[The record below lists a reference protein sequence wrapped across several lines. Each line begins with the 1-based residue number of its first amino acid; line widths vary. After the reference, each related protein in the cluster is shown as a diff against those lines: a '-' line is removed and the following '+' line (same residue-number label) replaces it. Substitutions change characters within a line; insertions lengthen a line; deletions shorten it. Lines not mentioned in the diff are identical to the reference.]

1 MVTEITQ
8 YPARLC
14 FAANWQN
21 YEILLILNHLQFIPL
36 IFTFRCFCL
45 NCAYSEALQG
55 QENLQ
60 PKLDA
65 QKDVYTGILN
75 TLEDAIKNLEK
86 GKDLESA
93 GNQDIAFGNDNE
105 QWMATAYALKARYLL
120 HQLAVTE
127 DKTALLTEVKK
138 AAEKAVELNFTL
150 IPQHY
155 YKIFF
160 LST

>member
-1 MVTEITQ
+1 MEIFHIAKHYRPRKPSTQTGCTE
-8 YPARLC
+8 
-14 FAANWQN
+14 
-21 YEILLILNHLQFIPL
+21 
-36 IFTFRCFCL
+36 RCL
-45 NCAYSEALQG
+45 YS
-55 QENLQ
+55 
-60 PKLDA
+60 
-65 QKDVYTGILN
+65 ILN

-138 AAEKAVELNFTL
+138 AAEK
-150 IPQHY
+150 Q
-155 YKIFF
+155 
-160 LST
+160 